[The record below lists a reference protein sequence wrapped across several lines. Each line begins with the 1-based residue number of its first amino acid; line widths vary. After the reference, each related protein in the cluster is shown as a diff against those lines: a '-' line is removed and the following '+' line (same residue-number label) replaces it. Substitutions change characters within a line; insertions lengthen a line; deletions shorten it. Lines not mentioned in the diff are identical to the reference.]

1 VRPASPWRLGGLSL
15 RDLASRV
22 WRELGDD
29 EVLDRAAAL
38 SYYWIFALFP
48 MLLFLT
54 TLLGLVPRGGLMDH
68 LMSYLAGTLPPDAF
82 SMVSRV
88 LAEVQRGAHGGL
100 LSLGAVLTLWAASS
114 GTSSVMNA
122 LGKVWD
128 VTESGPWWT
137 RKLLALGLTVG
148 LGFFVVTA
156 LVLLVLGPELAAV
169 VAQAVGLGRAFTV
182 TWTVL
187 RWPLAVALALLGV
200 GLIYSVAPASR
211 PRWRGVSPGAVV
223 AVAGWLAASAG
234 LRLYV
239 RRLADYSTTY
249 GPIGGAILLLLWLYV
264 TALVL
269 LVGAEIDAE
278 IARGRHPPVDRLDP
292 LVRRPWR
299 ASRPG
304 RRLPSGRSR
313 EGT

>member
-1 VRPASPWRLGGLSL
+1 VIRRKRARPEPPASPWRLGGLTL

-22 WRELGDD
+22 WRELGED

-54 TLLGLVPRGGLMDH
+54 TMLGLVPRGGLTDQ

-100 LSLGAVLTLWAASS
+100 LSLSAVLTLWAASS
-114 GTSSVMNA
+114 GMSSIMNA
-122 LGKVWD
+122 LGRVWGVAD
-128 VTESGPWWT
+128 FRPWW
-137 RKLLALGLTVG
+137 RRQLLALGLTI
-148 LGFFVVTA
+148 GFALFVITA
-156 LVLLVLGPELAAV
+156 LLLLVLGPELAAV
-169 VAQAVGLGRAFTV
+169 VARAVGLGRAFTL
-182 TWTVL
+182 TWNVL
-187 RWPLAVALALLGV
+187 RWPLAVALVLVGV
-200 GLIYSVAPASR
+200 GLIYSLAPASR

-223 AVAGWLAASAG
+223 AVAGWLAASAT

-239 RRLADYSTTY
+239 SRIADYNATY
-249 GPIGGAILLLLWLYV
+249 GSIGGAILLLLWLYV

-269 LVGAEIDAE
+269 LLGAEIDAE
-278 IARGRHPPVDRLDP
+278 IAHARQPPVG
-292 LVRRPWR
+292 RPESR
-299 ASRPG
+299 ALRAG
-304 RRLPSGRSR
+304 
-313 EGT
+313 